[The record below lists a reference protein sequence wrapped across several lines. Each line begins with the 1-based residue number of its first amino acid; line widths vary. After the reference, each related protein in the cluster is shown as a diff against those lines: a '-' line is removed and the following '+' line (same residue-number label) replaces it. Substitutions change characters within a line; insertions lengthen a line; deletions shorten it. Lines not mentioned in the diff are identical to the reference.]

1 MMNRITTPSRS
12 VKRNTLAFFLL
23 LAGGAGVC
31 VCMTP
36 THTAAQEPAIPSS
49 PPAQGLEERIG
60 RARELYLEGSL
71 GDKEAVEHAASLIEA
86 ILSEDPDNAEVI
98 ALQGATM
105 TLKARDTFWPGKKV
119 KITREAITLMDRAV
133 TLAPDATE
141 PRWIRAS
148 NNVHFPDFLERLPV
162 ALSDLEILWK
172 KGEESPGDFTCERRQ
187 KTGRLLG
194 MALWRSERE
203 DEARTIWEKARALDP
218 ESGES
223 HAILALE
230 EELSKPEPESVLGP
244 ARLRR

>member
-1 MMNRITTPSRS
+1 MMNRIITPSRS
-12 VKRNTLAFFLL
+12 VKRRTLAPLLL
-23 LAGGAGVC
+23 LAGGVWAC
-31 VCMTP
+31 VTH
-36 THTAAQEPAIPSS
+36 THTAAQEPINPSP
-49 PPAQGLEERIG
+49 PPAQSVEERIG
-60 RARELYLEGSL
+60 RARELYLEGSQ
-71 GDKEAVEHAASLIEA
+71 GDKEAVEEALTLTMA

-133 TLAPDATE
+133 SLAPDATE

-172 KGEESPGDFTCERRQ
+172 KGEESPGDFTSERRQ

-203 DEARTIWEKARALDP
+203 DEARTIWEKARRLDP
-218 ESGES
+218 ESRES
-223 HAILALE
+223 RAILALM
-230 EELSKPEPESVLGP
+230 EELSKPETGNVLGP